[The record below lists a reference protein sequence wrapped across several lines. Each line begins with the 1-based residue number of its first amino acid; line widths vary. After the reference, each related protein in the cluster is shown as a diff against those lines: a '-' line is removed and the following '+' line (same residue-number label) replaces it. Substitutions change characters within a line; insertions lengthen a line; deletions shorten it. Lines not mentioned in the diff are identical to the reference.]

1 MQRLNTSTNFSR
13 NSFDYEQGFNLD
25 ENNFWIGLFSFFAS
39 NFYFLKFLF
48 SILLIKPPF
57 LFITLKFKKFKFA

>member
-39 NFYFLKFLF
+39 NFYF
-48 SILLIKPPF
+48 
-57 LFITLKFKKFKFA
+57 